1 MTNTKTHPIYI
12 SHNEFGYANPS
23 AISLSA
29 NKVVFD
35 MEKISEELK
44 LKVYGK
50 IGIVQLTR
58 SEMQEIHDANIRIY
72 RVGHKMMTILGLI
85 NE

>member
-1 MTNTKTHPIYI
+1 
-12 SHNEFGYANPS
+12 
-23 AISLSA
+23 
-29 NKVVFD
+29 